1 MHKNVKF
8 FFLELLVFGIMGL
21 ITFIEISNFGIFVK
35 SFTYIKTP
43 ASWFVG
49 LSLAYAFSNL
59 FQKGMFSIF
68 SKKAKDNEKEKGDF
82 FEGFFVT
89 LLITSLITPYIKDV
103 AVFFFSDFFLYF
115 HVILLQSVIVLYL
128 LFKLKNNYEISGKYF
143 VMSELITLFYTAIIL
158 YAVI

>member
-1 MHKNVKF
+1 MNKNVKF
-8 FFLELLVFGIMGL
+8 FLLELLVLGVMGA
-21 ITFIEISNFGIFVK
+21 ITLIEIPNFGIFEK

-68 SKKAKDNEKEKGDF
+68 SRKAKEEGKEKGDF

-89 LLITSLITPYIKDV
+89 LLITSLITPYIKD
-103 AVFFFSDFFLYF
+103 AAIFFFSDFFIYF
-115 HVILLQSVIVLYL
+115 HVILLQSVIILYL

-143 VMSELITLFYTAIIL
+143 VTNELIVLFYTTVIL
-158 YAVI
+158 YFVV